1 MKVRFLVLLV
11 GVVIGFVLIGC
22 AGEEEGGGEEEQAD
36 AGSRPTEVVIEE
48 SDDVQSAVGPD
59 GAWIILFESD
69 VTVDDEVT
77 VEGEVYEEEGAD
89 EPRRKIALYAQ
100 DSDRNVTDRYTLTV
114 PELVIEHE
122 NTLIQ
127 GGTVEGDVYVAASGF
142 TLTDATIDGD
152 LIFESEELRDEFELG
167 DESEVTGEIEVDGN

>member
-1 MKVRFLVLLV
+1 MKVRFLVLLM

-22 AGEEEGGGEEEQAD
+22 GGDAEGEDEEEQAD

-48 SDDVQSAVGPD
+48 PDDVQSAVGSD

-69 VTVDDEVT
+69 VTVDDEV
-77 VEGEVYEEEGAD
+77 GAD

-167 DESEVTGEIEVDGN
+167 DESEVTGEIEVDGD